1 MSGASLF
8 PDEYPALPARPRP
21 TSCCVDLDVPPG
33 VEPRAWTF
41 LHSLCHSRV
50 PFTVTVY
57 MAAASLQ
64 ETAARHAISE
74 AKRRDWLHVVWPES
88 YMTDPPEQWVGSL
101 PRRR

>member
-8 PDEYPALPARPRP
+8 PDEYPTTARKDRPA
-21 TSCCVDLDVPPG
+21 SCCADLVAPYGVDL
-33 VEPRAWTF
+33 RAWTF

-50 PFTVTVY
+50 PFTVAAY

-64 ETAARHAISE
+64 ESDARTAISE
-74 AKRRDWLHVVWPES
+74 AKQRDWLHVVWPES
-88 YMTDPPEQWVGSL
+88 YMTDPIEAWVGCL